1 MTDTL
6 SHLDISTEARERAA
20 ERDEALPD
28 GSYPIRNK
36 GDLQRA
42 IQSYGRASDKEK
54 VKTWI
59 IKRAR
64 ELDAVD
70 MLPESWNV
78 EEISHSDELMHHGV
92 KGQKWGVRKQVDR
105 VTTSTNGSKTTKPV
119 EKDSDST
126 ESTKNGGGGG
136 GGGGGASDD
145 EDDDEKDDTQKD
157 DGIPEGDTKKEFD
170 ERQKM
175 IDEFLKSKGTGDG
188 AKKAGGGKGGGGG
201 KKGAKKGGA
210 KKSSGGSSG
219 SSAPSSTSSSVT
231 STSSPKT
238 SYPARQSIANVL
250 KNVSTGPKITTTPA
264 VQAIIDKITASVEA
278 RRKTAVTT
286 PEDTAQHADESIGR
300 TLAMTQEETVA
311 LGADAIDDLLAQKS
325 DELAHYGVLGMKWGV
340 RRDRTGH
347 IKARATLSRSGRNE
361 MSIMADPKSVGY
373 RKAYNAIY
381 KKAAGKIRQGTRRL
395 NSDPRF
401 KDQDF
406 RKPSELRSQY
416 YGEYSKMVT
425 QQLNAATALKGVKG
439 AKTLTMDWTFD
450 VEKENL
456 PKATIKI
463 KDTRK
468 GRKETRASAKEILR
482 SIRHADDD
490 GEEFDDLEGSI
501 DIEFDLDEM
510 GYIIGFH
517 IADDDEIE
525 HAMTLG
531 KDFING
537 MLTESEDDLAH
548 YGVLGMKWG
557 VRKDDRGS
565 GRPQGA
571 ASRKK
576 APLASVRKAVT
587 PKKTNTGAPK
597 TETQETNKSSNAKVS
612 EAKVETQQESAQKS
626 GHSMSD
632 QELRDAIN
640 RMQMEKT
647 YAQLLA
653 ERNPAPAKKADS
665 AIKTILRDSTK
676 QAAGQLLT
684 NTLKVIGTYAI
695 AAAISKSNPALA
707 NAMMKGVG
715 DNAKKA
721 AETKTDQPDATVK
734 SEPKP
739 SSQNSSSPKLSDAGK
754 QKIADEM
761 DSNPRTSSKS
771 LLDLGETPQQK
782 TDPEA
787 VSDAYSR
794 AYGNASSSTKQIL
807 DDLAKLREK

>member
-6 SHLDISTEARERAA
+6 SHLDISTE
-20 ERDEALPD
+20 
-28 GSYPIRNK
+28 
-36 GDLQRA
+36 
-42 IQSYGRASDKEK
+42 
-54 VKTWI
+54 
-59 IKRAR
+59 AR

-92 KGQKWGVRKQVDR
+92 KGQKWGVRKSVDR

-145 EDDDEKDDTQKD
+145 EDDDEKDDTNED

-175 IDEFLKSKGTGDG
+175 IDEFLKTKGKGDG
-188 AKKAGGGKGGGGG
+188 AKKAGGRKGGGG

-219 SSAPSSTSSSVT
+219 NSASSSTSSSVT
-231 STSSPKT
+231 STSNPKT

-250 KNVSTGPKITTTPA
+250 KNAPTGPKITTTPA
-264 VQAIIDKITASVEA
+264 VQAIIDKITESVEA

-286 PEDTAQHADESIGR
+286 PEDTAQHTDESTGKE
-300 TLAMTQEETVA
+300 LAMTQEETVA
-311 LGADAIDDLLAQKS
+311 LGADTIDDFLAQKS

-347 IKARATLSRSGRNE
+347 IKARATLSRSGRKE
-361 MSIMADPKSVGY
+361 MSIMADPKSAGY

-381 KKAAGKIRQGTRRL
+381 KKAARKIRQGTRQL
-395 NSDPRF
+395 NRDPRF
-401 KDQDF
+401 KGQDF
-406 RKPSELRSQY
+406 RKPSKLRSQY

-439 AKTLTMDWTFD
+439 SKTLTMDWTFD

-468 GRKETRASAKEILR
+468 GRKETRASAREIRR
-482 SIRHADDD
+482 SVRHADDD

-510 GYIIGFH
+510 GYIIDFH

-525 HAMTLG
+525 HAMALG
-531 KDFING
+531 KDFISG

-576 APLASVRKAVT
+576 APLASVKKAVT
-587 PKKTNTGAPK
+587 PKRSGAKSPTTEQKSNESHSQSNSSTAVVEPPK
-597 TETQETNKSSNAKVS
+597 ATAV
-612 EAKVETQQESAQKS
+612 VETPKPIVQNP
-626 GHSMSD
+626 HSMSD
-632 QELRDAIN
+632 QDLRDAIN

-665 AIKTILRDSTK
+665 AIKKIIKDSTK

-721 AETKTDQPDATVK
+721 AETKTDEPDATVK
-734 SEPKP
+734 SVSDNAKKAADATVKSESKP

-754 QKIADEM
+754 QKIANEM

-771 LLDLGETPQQK
+771 LLDLGPTPQSTVNTK
-782 TDPEA
+782 A
-787 VSDAYSR
+787 VEDAYSR
-794 AYGNASSSTKQIL
+794 AYGESSSSTKQIL

>member
-42 IQSYGRASDKEK
+42 IQSYGRASDQDK
-54 VKTWI
+54 VKVKKWI

-92 KGQKWGVRKQVDR
+92 KGMKWGVRKPVDR

-145 EDDDEKDDTQKD
+145 KDDDEKDDTQKD

-175 IDEFLKSKGTGDG
+175 IDEFLKSKGKGDG
-188 AKKAGGGKGGGGG
+188 AKKAGGGKGVGGGKGKGKGGGG

-219 SSAPSSTSSSVT
+219 SSTSSSTSSSVT

-238 SYPARQSIANVL
+238 SYPARQSIANAL

-286 PEDTAQHADESIGR
+286 PEDTAQHADESTGKEL
-300 TLAMTQEETVA
+300 TMTQEETVA
-311 LGADAIDDLLAQKS
+311 IGADSLDGFIQEKS
-325 DELAHYGVLGMKWGV
+325 NELAHYGVLGMKWGV
-340 RRDRTGH
+340 R
-347 IKARATLSRSGRNE
+347 N
-361 MSIMADPKSVGY
+361 
-373 RKAYNAIY
+373 
-381 KKAAGKIRQGTRRL
+381 
-395 NSDPRF
+395 
-401 KDQDF
+401 
-406 RKPSELRSQY
+406 
-416 YGEYSKMVT
+416 
-425 QQLNAATALKGVKG
+425 
-439 AKTLTMDWTFD
+439 
-450 VEKENL
+450 
-456 PKATIKI
+456 
-463 KDTRK
+463 
-468 GRKETRASAKEILR
+468 
-482 SIRHADDD
+482 
-490 GEEFDDLEGSI
+490 
-501 DIEFDLDEM
+501 
-510 GYIIGFH
+510 
-517 IADDDEIE
+517 
-525 HAMTLG
+525 
-531 KDFING
+531 
-537 MLTESEDDLAH
+537 
-548 YGVLGMKWG
+548 
-557 VRKDDRGS
+557 DDRGG
-565 GRPQGA
+565 GRPQGG

-576 APLASVRKAVT
+576 APLSSVKKMVSS
-587 PKKTNTGAPK
+587 KKTKTGTSK
-597 TETQETNKSSNAKVS
+597 TETQETNKSSNARVS

-626 GHSMSD
+626 GRSMSD

-653 ERNPAPAKKADS
+653 ERNPGPAKKADS
-665 AIKTILRDSTK
+665 AIKKILRDSTK

-684 NTLKVIGTYAI
+684 NTFKIIGTYAV
-695 AAAISKSNPALA
+695 AAAISKQNPALA
-707 NAMMKGVG
+707 NALMKGVG

-721 AETKTDQPDATVK
+721 TETKTDSPDAPDATV
-734 SEPKP
+734 STPKTP
-739 SSQNSSSPKLSDAGK
+739 SQNKSNTPKSNLGIPEADAWVDKTATKITNDFMATMPKAKGSS
-754 QKIADEM
+754 
-761 DSNPRTSSKS
+761 S
-771 LLDLGETPQQK
+771 LLDLGPTPQV
-782 TDPEA
+782 DVPEWS
-787 VSDAYSR
+787 VRR
-794 AYGNASSSTKQIL
+794 AYQNASENYTPESIL
-807 DDLAKLREK
+807 DELSAYRKR